1 MADQPSPNSAMVPA
15 SRETSVWDEA
25 TATADQVEGF
35 ELAADEVLDAL
46 VGIPHLITRVTFR
59 PGIVRRMRDGS
70 DKQFAYVSCEAT
82 VAPEERITLRRVN
95 RARKASDLP
104 PIEKLEDLPISP
116 GEHLVYNDGS
126 TGIYRQI
133 VAYLHTH
140 DYITAADE
148 MVVAGKSGETTLDMP
163 PGDWAS
169 VDRDRGE
176 TGETEDGFVTYEAS
190 VRLLCPRG
198 IRISEYENDYN
209 PDGSRTRYLA

>member
-1 MADQPSPNSAMVPA
+1 MTDKSSPSSAMVPA
-15 SRETSVWDEA
+15 SREISAWDEA
-25 TATADQVEGF
+25 AATADQVEGF
-35 ELAADEVLDAL
+35 ELAADETLDAL

-59 PGIVRRMRDGS
+59 PGISRNTKQGL
-70 DKQFAYVSCEAT
+70 KQFAYVSCEAT

-169 VDRDRGE
+169 VDRDRGA
-176 TGETEDGFVTYEAS
+176 TGVTEDGFVTYEAS